1 MFRMKWGVVVFI
13 VLLLMMSCSRPTTQ
27 TDKIQIATSI
37 FPMYDMIRNVVGDR
51 ADVFFIVPI
60 GANPHTYE
68 PVPSEV
74 QRMQRVNVCIG
85 IHPEFDGWMQD
96 YVPASV
102 RVLFLQ
108 KKIVPHDLEESVYT
122 SHNIKGEDHHHHNPH
137 IWLSV
142 RNAKAIVSQIMEII
156 VELDVG
162 NRDDYKRQAQEYLEL
177 LDRLDVEIDGLWK
190 EVEYKRFIQWH
201 PAWDYF
207 AHDYGLEIV
216 GTIEHGHGDQP
227 SVREFKSLVDEAR
240 RKCVKVVVIGLNLE
254 SSATEA
260 LVDEIDGKLV
270 HLDTIGNPDDED
282 RASYIIL
289 MRYNARL
296 LARAFNP

>member
-1 MFRMKWGVVVFI
+1 MSGIRWVVMVFI
-13 VLLLMMSCSRPTTQ
+13 VLTVLLFCSKPTAQ
-27 TDKIQIATSI
+27 TDKMQIATSI
-37 FPMYDMIRNVVGDR
+37 FPIYDMVRNVVGDK
-51 ADVFFIVPI
+51 ADVFFVVPI

-74 QRMQRVNVCIG
+74 QRMERVNVCIG

-96 YVPASV
+96 YIPVSA

-108 KKIVPHDLEESVYT
+108 EKIDDHKLEESAHP
-122 SHNIKGEDHHHHNPH
+122 SHETEGGDHHPHNPH

-142 RNAKAIVSQIMEII
+142 HNAKAIVSQIAEMMTA
-156 VELDVG
+156 LDEQ
-162 NRDDYKRQAQEYLEL
+162 NSSQYQSQAQEYLGR

-190 EVEYKRFIQWH
+190 EVEHKRFIQWH

-240 RKCVKVVVIGLNLE
+240 RKHVKVVVIGLNLE
-254 SSATEA
+254 SSATQA
-260 LVDEIDGKLV
+260 LVDEIAGTLIR
-270 HLDTIGNPDDED
+270 LDTIGDPEDED
-282 RASYIIL
+282 RASYIQL
-289 MRYNARL
+289 MRHNARL